1 MCVLSIPAPVHLQHI
16 HIWNSIFSVTFSF
29 LVTVIL
35 RIFTVLQ
42 CSAVDYCRT
51 VTVLSIRCCSIC
63 SPLQPSSRTRTW
75 ITLRDLIKFMFYA
88 SVVLGQGE
96 TRGENESGE
105 WFCIGSHFIWAV
117 NIDSSEL
124 CWAGPGPGLIAS
136 PQHFPRVGDLTQIE
150 MAAKVFHDIFR
161 KFHFHI

>member
-1 MCVLSIPAPVHLQHI
+1 MRSNKIHVLCVRGVGA
-16 HIWNSIFSVTFSF
+16 
-29 LVTVIL
+29 
-35 RIFTVLQ
+35 
-42 CSAVDYCRT
+42 
-51 VTVLSIRCCSIC
+51 
-63 SPLQPSSRTRTW
+63 
-75 ITLRDLIKFMFYA
+75 
-88 SVVLGQGE
+88 GE

-150 MAAKVFHDIFR
+150 MATRYRESFR
-161 KFHFHI
+161 TIRSSHKST